1 MATYTRSKAQAGRGA
16 IFEIGPVT
24 GAAAPPTGITGSTT
38 SGSTA
43 VTTVTTLVGLSV
55 GMTVSGTGIAPGTT
69 IAALG
74 TLAFTLSQNATA
86 TGSTVAFTFGLPFL
100 TVGEL
105 KVGDPGKGQFD
116 KEDVSNF
123 QSLIDK
129 EYKKM
134 MRDNGTPKLT
144 GNRVSNDAGQLAVNA
159 AYDDADNSYQIRI
172 TIPKRSD
179 QTSVG
184 DIYTYDALVMSR
196 TFGPIETN
204 KTIPFEVDLQITGP
218 VAFAPGS

>member
-1 MATYTRSKAQAGRGA
+1 MAYTRSKAQAGRGA
-16 IFEIGPVT
+16 IFAIGPVT
-24 GAAAPPTGITGSTT
+24 GATVPTGITVTTT
-38 SGSTA
+38 SGSAVLTTA
-43 VTTVTTLVGLSV
+43 TSIIGVSAGL
-55 GMTVSGTGIAPGTT
+55 GVSGTGIPPGATVVSATGTSIT
-69 IAALG
+69 ISA
-74 TLAFTLSQNATA
+74 NATA
-86 TGSTVAFTFGLPFL
+86 TGSTIALTFTIGY
-100 TVGEL
+100 TVVGEL
-105 KVGDPGKGQFD
+105 KVGDPGKGQYD

-144 GNRVSNDAGQLAVNA
+144 GNRVSSDAGQLAVSA
-159 AYDDADNSYQIRI
+159 AYDDADNSYMIQI

-179 QTSVG
+179 QTSTG

-218 VAFAPGS
+218 VTFVAGS